1 MTSEPVNARFR
12 SKIDLKNMKFTK
24 RPLIIAALLLICI
37 SIRIFCM
44 NEENVEKIYS
54 LKIYPII
61 SSKFRLIFG
70 WLPFSIGDFI
80 WLVFLLFLLR
90 QLFFLLR
97 FLFIKKR
104 RSSFR
109 EKLIPF
115 VYSCLLFWTVFYIF
129 FNIFWG
135 INYNRQGVAKQ
146 LNLPLNEYSLKEL
159 KTINQLLTQKINS
172 TKQSLLRNK
181 IAYPGNKGL
190 FVMTAKAYKNVAE
203 KYSFLNYEP
212 TSIKSSMYG
221 WLGNYSGFVGYFNPA
236 TGEAQVNT
244 SVPKFTQPFTACHEV
259 AHQLGYAKEM
269 EANFVG
275 YLAASASTDTLFQYS
290 VYIDLFT
297 YANRSLYFVDSS
309 AAFLYRRLLLSSVL
323 KDYKER
329 RKFNEAHTSFIEPIF
344 RTVYG
349 LFLKSNQQPQG
360 ILSYD
365 QVTGFL
371 IAYYKK
377 FGII

>member
-1 MTSEPVNARFR
+1 
-12 SKIDLKNMKFTK
+12 MKFTK

-90 QLFFLLR
+90 QLFFLFR

-115 VYSCLLFWTVFYIF
+115 VYSCLLFSTVFYIF

-203 KYSFLNYEP
+203 KYSFLHYEP

-290 VYIDLFT
+290 VYTDLFT